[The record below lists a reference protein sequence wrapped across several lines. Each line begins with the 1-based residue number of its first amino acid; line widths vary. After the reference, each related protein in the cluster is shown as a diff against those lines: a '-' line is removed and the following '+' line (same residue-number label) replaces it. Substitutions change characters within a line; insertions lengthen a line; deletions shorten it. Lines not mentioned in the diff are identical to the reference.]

1 MWFGWCVLCAW
12 ADVKCISSGVI
23 ASVLCFLLVRAHIS
37 IHYVSCLVS
46 DRWMCGICGE
56 RQMTFALVDTL
67 KTLHHKTLHI
77 KCGKCGVSRQTIIYL
92 YFLSNCLTLMPVCAS
107 VMICYILALCCF
119 GPVFINIHII
129 FISPSPPSFI
139 LHIHLCV
146 CFYSCVVTEHSLSR
160 RYYQCKYCPTHP
172 QPHSLPTT
180 LVSC

>member
-1 MWFGWCVLCAW
+1 MA
-12 ADVKCISSGVI
+12 
-23 ASVLCFLLVRAHIS
+23 RAHTS
-37 IHYVSCLVS
+37 IHYISCLVS
-46 DRWMCGICGE
+46 DRWMCCICGE

-67 KTLHHKTLHI
+67 KTLHRRALHI
-77 KCGKCGVSRQTIIYL
+77 KCGKCGVSRHIIIYL

-107 VMICYILALCCF
+107 VMCAIYWHCVVLDQSSST
-119 GPVFINIHII
+119 
-129 FISPSPPSFI
+129 FISYLSPPPHPLFCTFI
-139 LHIHLCV
+139 CV